1 MGWDAV
7 VERFLKRS
15 PLTVMTHLTLRRAL
29 AATWLDALF
38 AQHAERQYVR
48 SLLFSTVVD
57 LLASVTF
64 GFRPSLR
71 VMVTGCSSTVPVAV
85 RPARRGVPDS
95 TTVGERLC
103 LRTMKTAPWSANPS
117 NKRVV
122 LKLRSATHNCPGAAM
137 VSSASVSARSWVCA
151 SSHGTMSTASPSC
164 GSYTTNV
171 WPGSAAPRRPRNAL
185 SRFSVA
191 GK

>member
-29 AATWLDALF
+29 AAPWLDALF

-64 GFRPSLR
+64 GFRPSIHAAVKAAGATLPVSLTALYDKINRTEPALVRAMVRDGAQRLAGVLAALTAGARGGGGGYTVRIGDGNHLPATEKRLKALR
-71 VMVTGCSSTVPVAV
+71 G
-85 RPARRGVPDS
+85 
-95 TTVGERLC
+95 
-103 LRTMKTAPWSANPS
+103 LR
-117 NKRVV
+117 
-122 LKLRSATHNCPGAAM
+122 GAATAGRCHC
-137 VSSASVSARSWVCA
+137 VRSECTW
-151 SSHGTMSTASPSC
+151 T
-164 GSYTTNV
+164 
-171 WPGSAAPRRPRNAL
+171 RRPRMATPR
-185 SRFSVA
+185 SCC
-191 GK
+191 

>member
-29 AATWLDALF
+29 AAPWLDALF

-64 GFRPSLR
+64 GFRPSIHA
-71 VMVTGCSSTVPVAV
+71 AV
-85 RPARRGVPDS
+85 
-95 TTVGERLC
+95 
-103 LRTMKTAPWSANPS
+103 K
-117 NKRVV
+117 
-122 LKLRSATHNCPGAAM
+122 AAE
-137 VSSASVSARSWVCA
+137 
-151 SSHGTMSTASPSC
+151 
-164 GSYTTNV
+164 
-171 WPGSAAPRRPRNAL
+171 
-185 SRFSVA
+185 
-191 GK
+191 

>member
-29 AATWLDALF
+29 AAPWLDALF

-64 GFRPSLR
+64 GFRPSIHA
-71 VMVTGCSSTVPVAV
+71 AV
-85 RPARRGVPDS
+85 KAAG
-95 TTVGERLC
+95 
-103 LRTMKTAPWSANPS
+103 APP
-117 NKRVV
+117 
-122 LKLRSATHNCPGAAM
+122 
-137 VSSASVSARSWVCA
+137 
-151 SSHGTMSTASPSC
+151 
-164 GSYTTNV
+164 
-171 WPGSAAPRRPRNAL
+171 PGSLAGPYGQINRTAAAPGRGRVRAGAQRRARAL
-185 SRFSVA
+185 
-191 GK
+191 

>member
-64 GFRPSLR
+64 GFRPSIHAAVKAVGATLPVSLTALYDR
-71 VMVTGCSSTVPVAV
+71 INRTEPALGRAMVRAGAQGLDGELA
-85 RPARRGVPDS
+85 ARRRGPGV
-95 TTVGERLC
+95 
-103 LRTMKTAPWSANPS
+103 
-117 NKRVV
+117 
-122 LKLRSATHNCPGAAM
+122 GA
-137 VSSASVSARSWVCA
+137 VC
-151 SSHGTMSTASPSC
+151 C
-164 GSYTTNV
+164 
-171 WPGSAAPRRPRNAL
+171 
-185 SRFSVA
+185 
-191 GK
+191 